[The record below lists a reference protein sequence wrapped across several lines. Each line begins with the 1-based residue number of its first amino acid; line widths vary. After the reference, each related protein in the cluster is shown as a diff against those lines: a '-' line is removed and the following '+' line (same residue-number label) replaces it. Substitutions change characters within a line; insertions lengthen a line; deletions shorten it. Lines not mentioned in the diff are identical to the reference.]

1 MTPHALA
8 RTLFAVLG
16 VYFFVDHLIM
26 FVVSLGMFFDPEA
39 PSPAR
44 WVALSMM
51 LVPSGVG
58 IAAGCL
64 LVALRTAL
72 ANRLVGPDD
81 SGAAA
86 SKPWALP
93 ATAFALLGAYFFV
106 AGVSMGTGQA
116 VLAARGDSAAMLAAS
131 VAYTVA
137 GIALFLGAHRLAS
150 LGLRAR
156 SVASSGPD

>member
-16 VYFFVDHLIM
+16 VYFFVNHLTM
-26 FVVSLGMFFDPEA
+26 LVGPLGMLFDPETI
-39 PSPAR
+39 SPAR
-44 WVALSMM
+44 SYALTTMV
-51 LVPSGVG
+51 VPSVVG
-58 IAAGCL
+58 IAAGAL

-106 AGVSMGTGQA
+106 NGVSIGTLQA
-116 VLAARGDSAAMLAAS
+116 VLAARGDSSPMVAWSAAA
-131 VAYTVA
+131 TVA
-137 GIALFLGAHRLAS
+137 GLALFFGAPRLAS

-156 SVASSGPD
+156 PPS